1 MLLAYNN
8 EVLNSFSVIL
18 LAISE
23 KRPYFNT
30 ECNCHCH
37 YGSFHVEY
45 VEDIPYHD
53 LNSWC
58 ETDAIGIA

>member
-8 EVLNSFSVIL
+8 EVLNSFSLIL

-53 LNSWC
+53 LNS
-58 ETDAIGIA
+58 